1 MNALRVLVIDESIS
15 ELVTVRKFM
24 ELAGYDVHT
33 ALLSDVSLGSAL
45 EKEWDI
51 VVTEWSPRTPE
62 VIEGIREATPRGC
75 LVLVVTNKPVGLC
88 IGPAFAAGADD
99 FMSKPVVREELL
111 ARVKQP
117 PRASHVTLGENES
130 VAAFTKLACWSS
142 FADTT
147 ATCLR
152 DTFGRSIDLIG
163 PPSSS
168 RGFNP
173 SHASS
178 LCLSLPDAN
187 AEFRLAIEIDGAA
200 IESISTSVFGEIT
213 NNVLWDVVK
222 EMANTVGGAFMRAG
236 LNESVQ
242 MTMSIPF
249 EVDAPRVPTIF
260 QYIDACTTVWLRDAE
275 SGGTIALHL
284 GVRSRRNVVVNVARI
299 REGMVLAQDL
309 LTSSGTLLLKAG
321 TRLTT
326 TSSERVAK
334 ILGNDYA
341 VEVADAAA

>member
-1 MNALRVLVIDESIS
+1 MNALRVLVVDESIS
-15 ELVTVRKFM
+15 ELVAVRKFL
-24 ELAGYDVHT
+24 ELAVYDVHT
-33 ALLSDVSLGSAL
+33 ALLSDASLGSAL
-45 EKEWDI
+45 EKGWDI
-51 VVTEWSPRTPE
+51 VVTEWSSRTPD
-62 VIEGIREATPRGC
+62 VIDGVRRAAPRGC
-75 LVLVVTNKPVGLC
+75 LVLVVTNKPTGPC
-88 IGPAFAAGADD
+88 IGPALAAGADD
-99 FMSKPVVREELL
+99 FMTKPVIREELL

-117 PRASHVTLGENES
+117 PRASHVSSGENES
-130 VAAFTKLACWSS
+130 VAAFTKLVCWSS

-147 ATCLR
+147 AACLR
-152 DTFGRSIDLIG
+152 DTFGRSMDLTV
-163 PPSSS
+163 PKTH
-168 RGFNP
+168 GFVP

-178 LCLSLPDAN
+178 LSLSLPDAN
-187 AEFRLAIEIDGAA
+187 AEFRLALEIEGAA
-200 IESISTSVFGEIT
+200 IESISNSVFGEVT

-242 MTMSIPF
+242 MTMSIPS

-260 QYIDACTTVWLRDAE
+260 QYIDACTSVWLRDTE

-284 GVRSRRNVVVNVARI
+284 GVRSRRNVVVNVARL

-321 TRLTT
+321 TRLTS